1 MKIKYL
7 ISLVVL
13 WAAFVSLP
21 VLAQVGG
28 EFFIYF
34 YGHVQYVPPPP
45 CTPDVTSSGKVNNS
59 TSNPRINLSR
69 IRSSDLLNPGDTM
82 NGALVSFRANG
93 CTGFN
98 INHMWVYFT
107 ANDVDGE
114 GRVIPNGSS
123 SLRFELVD
131 EDSGNRI
138 RVGQGGGNS
147 APDVTTQGTAAPFS
161 GAHLTSS
168 NRGAEK
174 IYRVRYYTPTGGAQ
188 SGIYSAP
195 MTAHFRYY

>member
-1 MKIKYL
+1 ML
-7 ISLVVL
+7 L
-13 WAAFVSLP
+13 WAAFASQP
-21 VLAQVGG
+21 VLAQ
-28 EFFIYF
+28 EFLIYF
-34 YGHVQYVPPPP
+34 YGYVQYIPPPP
-45 CTPDVTSSGKVNNS
+45 CTPDVTSLGRVNGSVNNA
-59 TSNPRINLSR
+59 RINLSG
-69 IRSSDLLNPGDTM
+69 IKSSDLLNPGDTM
-82 NGALVSFRANG
+82 NGALVQFRAAG

-147 APDVTTQGTAAPFS
+147 TPDVTIQGTAAPFS
-161 GAHLTSS
+161 GTHLSS
-168 NRGAEK
+168 SSRVAEK
-174 IYRVRYYTPTGGAQ
+174 YYRIRYYTPTGGAQ
-188 SGIYSAP
+188 SGIYSAQ

>member
-1 MKIKYL
+1 MRVQYL
-7 ISLVVL
+7 VFPVL
-13 WAAFVSLP
+13 LAAFISLP
-21 VLAQVGG
+21 VSAQNQYMV
-28 EFFIYF
+28 YF
-34 YGHVQYVPPPP
+34 YGYVQYVPPPP
-45 CTPDVTSSGKVNNS
+45 CTPNIATSTNVQGGG
-59 TSNPRINLSR
+59 TLSLHN
-69 IRSSDLLNPGDTM
+69 IASSDLLNPGDTA
-82 NGALVSFRANG
+82 GDTWLGFKAEG

-98 INHMWVYFT
+98 VNHMWVYFT

-147 APDVTTQGTAAPFS
+147 TPDVATQGTAAPFS
-161 GAHLTSS
+161 GTHLSS
-168 NRGAEK
+168 SSRVAEK
-174 IYRVRYYTPTGGAQ
+174 YYRIRYYTPTGGAQ